1 MKVVIDGNIGS
12 GKTTQLNIFESKGF
26 KVNKEPIT
34 QWPLD
39 VFYSDPS
46 RWALMFQLRVLQ
58 TLPTII
64 STNTTRIQF
73 YERCQW
79 SAIDV
84 FWQYMLEQNQV
95 TYWEDQV
102 LKTAFEAT
110 KCEPSLYIY
119 IKKSPE
125 DCFAAIQTRRQAGD
139 SSIELSYLEALDALY
154 ERMLEKIQCKKV
166 VIDATGKTPAEIHS
180 EIITVLKSSNEL
192 HSFDA

>member
-102 LKTAFEAT
+102 LKTAFEST

-119 IKKSPE
+119 IKKSPA
-125 DCFAAIQTRRQAGD
+125 DCFAAIQNRRQAGD
-139 SSIELSYLEALDALY
+139 SSIELAYLESLDALY

-166 VIDATGKTPAEIHS
+166 VIDATGKTPAEIHA

>member
-1 MKVVIDGNIGS
+1 MKVVIDVNIGS

-102 LKTAFEAT
+102 LKTAFEST

-119 IKKSPE
+119 IKKSPA
-125 DCFAAIQTRRQAGD
+125 DCFAAIQNRRQAGD
-139 SSIELSYLEALDALY
+139 SSIELAYLESLDALY

-166 VIDATGKTPAEIHS
+166 VIDATGKTPAEIHA

>member
-1 MKVVIDGNIGS
+1 
-12 GKTTQLNIFESKGF
+12 
-26 KVNKEPIT
+26 
-34 QWPLD
+34 
-39 VFYSDPS
+39 
-46 RWALMFQLRVLQ
+46 
-58 TLPTII
+58 
-64 STNTTRIQF
+64 
-73 YERCQW
+73 
-79 SAIDV
+79 
-84 FWQYMLEQNQV
+84 
-95 TYWEDQV
+95 